1 MISGTATSSF
11 LPLISAHICRPGR
24 LSGRRAHYAQTQTK
38 AFAKQIQLW
47 LPSVHQITGVVW
59 KSSDGGQQMRRKCFW
74 SKKMARAKRDG
85 GERQSIPLP
94 STCVFGSRCMWMS
107 ADLGAS
113 EAFFFWQ
120 RTQVCDTSACSG
132 PMRGKVCVVRH
143 PKMRRVF
150 FGIGRWVGGN
160 SCMPDQLALMAI
172 VKFFSPPQLFLY
184 GPLKWADAS
193 ILLPNVVLCSK
204 EYICPT
210 CYSSCLSLNSQMED
224 SKNNFI
230 KSLFA
235 L

>member
-85 GERQSIPLP
+85 GERQSIPLL

-120 RTQVCDTSACSG
+120 RTQVCDTSACPG
-132 PMRGKVCVVRH
+132 PMRGEVCVVRH

-150 FGIGRWVGGN
+150 FRNREVGWGK
-160 SCMPDQLALMAI
+160 QLHARP
-172 VKFFSPPQLFLY
+172 VGTDGYSKVFFPS
-184 GPLKWADAS
+184 S
-193 ILLPNVVLCSK
+193 VV
-204 EYICPT
+204 
-210 CYSSCLSLNSQMED
+210 
-224 SKNNFI
+224 FI
-230 KSLFA
+230 WPIKMSWC
-235 L
+235 